1 MKKTVKVFAAASIAV
16 LLGSLFASCSS
27 GLSIIEESAYENTRS
42 VIVNDQIAVT
52 SAIAKPFGL
61 VADTSTENIIRLTW
75 GSPSVPVDSWNIYLD
90 GNKVDNTSI
99 LKQIEIKSYSG
110 EHVVAVAALKNGKR
124 SEAEGITVTVKGTAF
139 L

>member
-90 GNKVDNTSI
+90 GKLNALFRLVSI
-99 LKQIEIKSYSG
+99 TLLNNLNSCLDYY
-110 EHVVAVAALKNGKR
+110 
-124 SEAEGITVTVKGTAF
+124 
-139 L
+139 